1 MTIKS
6 KWEITILIIKFKNGS
21 LGGIVINK
29 QISFILPEID
39 RTETKKA
46 VEAAFEKYR
55 FYLLTVPEE
64 RLPKLTATYSLVPPT
79 NTNEFHST
87 TEDIAI
93 KNVDFE
99 RERENYIE
107 WIRRAVNRLAPK
119 EREIIVKRYLQ
130 DEEIFDY
137 EIYNE
142 IGYSERRYYRLKAR
156 IFYKLAFI
164 LRIEVYK
171 SGEHS

>member
-1 MTIKS
+1 M
-6 KWEITILIIKFKNGS
+6 
-21 LGGIVINK
+21 GGVVLK
-29 QISFILPEID
+29 QMSFVLPEID
-39 RTETKKA
+39 RDATKKA

-55 FYLLTVPEE
+55 FYLLTIPEE

-93 KNVDFE
+93 KNMDFE
-99 RERENYIE
+99 RERDAYIE
-107 WIRRAVNRLAPK
+107 WVRRAVNRLAPE

-156 IFYKLAFI
+156 IFYKLAFL
-164 LRIEVYK
+164 LRIEVYSNK
-171 SGEHS
+171 NQKHP

>member
-1 MTIKS
+1 M
-6 KWEITILIIKFKNGS
+6 
-21 LGGIVINK
+21 
-29 QISFILPEID
+29 SFVLPEID
-39 RTETKKA
+39 RDATKKA

-55 FYLLTVPEE
+55 FYLLTIPEE
-64 RLPKLTATYSLVPPT
+64 RLPQVTPKYSLELPT
-79 NTNEFHST
+79 FSNQFHSS

-93 KNVDFE
+93 KTVDLE
-99 RERENYIE
+99 REGKEYIE
-107 WIRRAVNRLAPK
+107 WIRRGVNRLAPK

-156 IFYKLAFI
+156 IFYKLAF
-164 LRIEVYK
+164 LLKIEIYK
-171 SGEHS
+171 D